1 MKNSFIV
8 KLVIFLILSCFFTAA
23 VCFIFGTFSLEAEPL
38 DKPSSQ
44 LTQKYS
50 TVIIDA
56 GHGGE
61 DGGAVS
67 DCGIVE
73 KNINLDIALMLRDML
88 KMCGIDVIM
97 TREDDRLLYDRSVDF
112 HGRKKLLDLNARL
125 NIAQNTANSIFV
137 SIHMNSFT
145 SKKYSGLQ
153 AWYSPNNDLSYTL
166 ANIIQNN
173 TQKLLQPKNSRK
185 IKSATSSI
193 FILDNITSPAVL
205 VECGF
210 LSNTD
215 EAAMLAEFDYRKQI
229 SFIIFCSIVE
239 FLDLY
244 N

>member
-1 MKNSFIV
+1 MKNSFII
-8 KLVIFLILSCFFTAA
+8 KLVIFLILSCFFNAA
-23 VCFIFGTFSLEAEPL
+23 VCFIFGTFSFEAEPL

-173 TQKLLQPKNSRK
+173 TQKLLQSKNSRK
-185 IKSATSSI
+185 VKSATSSI

-210 LSNTD
+210 LSNID

-239 FLDLY
+239 FLGLY